1 MCWKS
6 AQFLFKSKI
15 TTHPLGEFEKMFML
29 AAIGFSIGNAA
40 KLASKNSESKT
51 AIFRHL
57 SSFSLSERLVF
68 TE

>member
-1 MCWKS
+1 
-6 AQFLFKSKI
+6 
-15 TTHPLGEFEKMFML
+15 ML
-29 AAIGFSIGNAA
+29 AAIGFSVGNAA
-40 KLASKNSESKT
+40 KLASKYSESKT